1 MDINPLYV
9 MIIISILAGLL
20 STMNIWADKI
30 DHIRW
35 HLNDTYMA
43 LLMTGWMM
51 IFSHFLLHNHMGSS
65 NTILVISVI
74 SVVIILYFIRQQVL
88 INDVQFLNGMI
99 PHHSMA
105 VLMAKKIKE
114 KSKDPRVL
122 QLADQ
127 IIQSQTKEITLMT
140 DILNETRSNYY
151 IF

>member
-1 MDINPLYV
+1 MNINPIYL

-30 DHIRW
+30 EHVRW
-35 HLNDTYMA
+35 HLNDIYMA

-51 IFSHFLLHNHMGSS
+51 IFSYFLLRNHMGNSK
-65 NTILVISVI
+65 TVLIISVV
-74 SVVIILYFIRQQVL
+74 SVVIILYFIRRQVL

-105 VLMAKKIKE
+105 VLMSKRIKE
-114 KSKDPRVL
+114 KSRDPRVL

-127 IIQSQTKEITLMT
+127 IIQSQSKEITLMT
-140 DILNETRSNYY
+140 NILNETNSNYY